1 MNRTVL
7 SATDFSA
14 DARQAA
20 ERAALLCAA
29 GAMAGSTLLHVM
41 QASWLDSV
49 RRLVKLPAEAEAA
62 MLAEATAKLGHWA
75 SEIGAR
81 TGFVPQTG
89 VRIGSVVD
97 TLLREAEEHELLAL
111 GARGRHPLRDFALGT
126 TAEHLLRRTRKPLLV
141 VRRPAASGYRRV
153 LVALDFSPHSR
164 TALEWAVRLGPLA
177 EVHALHVFEM
187 PFEGMMHYSGVD
199 TALVEQYRRE
209 AHAEATGE
217 MRRFI
222 ADTRHR
228 PSGGCIPRSPA
239 ASTSPAR
246 CRNGRSPSMPT
257 WSWSASTASR
267 FAEQLLLG
275 SVTLHLL
282 AQCPCD
288 VLVAQ

>member
-20 ERAALLCAA
+20 ERAALLCAG
-29 GAMAGSTLLHVM
+29 GAMAGGTLLHVM

-111 GARGRHPLRDFALGT
+111 GARGRHPLRDFAIGT

-141 VRRPAASGYRRV
+141 VRRPAVSGYRRV

-222 ADTRHR
+222 ADSAIDARQLRTEIAGGEHI
-228 PSGGCIPRSPA
+228 PSALQERALALDADLVVVGKHGKSI
-239 ASTSPAR
+239 
-246 CRNGRSPSMPT
+246 
-257 WSWSASTASR
+257 
-267 FAEQLLLG
+267 AEQLLLG

>member
-20 ERAALLCAA
+20 ERAALLCAG
-29 GAMAGSTLLHVM
+29 GAMAGGTLLHVM

-111 GARGRHPLRDFALGT
+111 GARGRHPLRDFAIGT

-141 VRRPAASGYRRV
+141 VRRPAVSGYRRV

-222 ADTRHR
+222 ADLAIDTRRLHTEIAGGEHI
-228 PSGGCIPRSPA
+228 PSALQERALALDADLVVVGKHGKSI
-239 ASTSPAR
+239 
-246 CRNGRSPSMPT
+246 
-257 WSWSASTASR
+257 
-267 FAEQLLLG
+267 AEQLLLG

>member
-7 SATDFSA
+7 GATDFSA

-29 GAMAGSTLLHVM
+29 GAMTGSTLLHVM

-111 GARGRHPLRDFALGT
+111 GARGRHPLRDFTLGT

-209 AHAEATGE
+209 AHAEANGE

-222 ADTRHR
+222 ADYAIDTRRLHTEIAGGEHI
-228 PSGGCIPRSPA
+228 PSALQDRALALDADLVVVGKHGKSI
-239 ASTSPAR
+239 
-246 CRNGRSPSMPT
+246 
-257 WSWSASTASR
+257 
-267 FAEQLLLG
+267 AEQLLLG